1 MKHIL
6 STIIISS
13 LIAVTAS
20 SCTGKFEEINSNP
33 YQPGD
38 LSEDDYALGSAMNN
52 LAGCQ
57 YGPVYR
63 LFVGRSFG
71 RLFCRFT
78 IHLESYYFQL

>member
-33 YQPGD
+33 YQPG
-38 LSEDDYALGSAMNN
+38 
-52 LAGCQ
+52 
-57 YGPVYR
+57 V
-63 LFVGRSFG
+63 
-71 RLFCRFT
+71 CRKMT
-78 IHLESYYFQL
+78 MHWGQP